1 MNYVMPK
8 IDKMLHGGDYNPE
21 QWLDRPDILNEDI
34 ELMKKANVNVVTLG
48 VFSWSVYE
56 PVEGEFNFQWLL
68 NIMDNLYE
76 NGIYAILGTP
86 SGARPAWLDEK
97 YPEAMRVAKN
107 GVRNHHGLRHN
118 FCMSSPKYREKIAIL
133 DTHLANNFGSH
144 KGLIL
149 WHISNELGG
158 ECYCNHCKHRF
169 QEFLRN
175 KYENDI
181 KELNQ
186 QWWTTFWSHQYQSF
200 EQIEPPYQNGETTI
214 HGLNL
219 DWKRFTTWN
228 MTDFM
233 KSEIEI
239 LKKNVLEVPVTTN
252 FMRLYNGLDYYEM
265 AKEIDIISWDSY
277 PAWNNDYESL
287 SKTAFDTAFD
297 HGVMRSFKR
306 DKPFLLMEST
316 PSQVN
321 WHPFNKLKRPEIH
334 KLSCIQ
340 ATACGADMIGYF
352 QWRKGRGSFE
362 QYHGAVLDHLG
373 RSDTRVFRDV
383 TEVGELLKKME
394 PVTGSL
400 LKSEVGMIFD
410 WNNRWAIE
418 DLAGLSKN
426 KKYEDTCRNQY
437 EIFLRNGIEM
447 DIISQE
453 ADFSEYKLLVLPMLY
468 LIKPG
473 YSNRLKD
480 YVKKGGTVIATYLT
494 GYVNEN
500 TLCHLGGFPGDG
512 LQELFG
518 LYIEEIDSLYPN
530 DSNGVS
536 ILMNSHQSS
545 VTFSVSDFCD
555 IIKPQDA
562 TVIGRYTKDFYAGTP
577 ALTVNSYGDGMAYY
591 VGARMDEKGME
602 YLYQKIWKEI
612 GITPKQLPE
621 GIEYH
626 VRSNEED
633 TFEFYLNYT
642 NEVKNIMDISEG
654 TNLITG
660 EKISQELSINPYDVT
675 VIKLTNTEK

>member
-1 MNYVMPK
+1 MKPIMPK
-8 IDKMLHGGDYNPE
+8 IEKMLHGGDYNPE

-34 ELMKKANVNVVTLG
+34 QLMKKAHVNVVTLG

-56 PVEGEFNFQWLL
+56 PVEGEFQFQWLH
-68 NIMDNLYE
+68 NIMDKLYE
-76 NGIYAILGTP
+76 NGIYIILATP

-97 YPEAMRVAKN
+97 YPESMRVARN

-133 DTHLANNFGSH
+133 DKYLVDNFGNH
-144 KGLIL
+144 PGLIL

-158 ECYCNHCKHRF
+158 ECYCDHCKHRF

-175 KYENDI
+175 KYDNNI
-181 KELNQ
+181 KELNH

-228 MTDFM
+228 MADFL

-239 LKKNVLEVPVTTN
+239 LKKDGKEVPVTTN

-277 PAWNNDYESL
+277 PAWNNDYENL
-287 SKTAFDTAFD
+287 AKTASDTAFD
-297 HGVMRSFKR
+297 HSVMRSFKR

-321 WHPFNKLKRPEIH
+321 WHPYNKLKRPDIH
-334 KLSCIQ
+334 KLSSLQ
-340 ATACGADMIGYF
+340 AAACGSDMIGYF

-383 TEVGELLKKME
+383 TEVGELLGKME
-394 PVTGSL
+394 QVAGSL
-400 LKSEVGMIFD
+400 VKSEVGLIFD

-426 KKYEDTCRNQY
+426 KKYEDTCRKQY

-447 DIISQE
+447 DVISQE
-453 ADFSEYKLLVLPMLY
+453 ADFSDYKLLVIPMLY
-468 LIKPG
+468 LVKPG
-473 YSNRLKD
+473 FSNRLKD
-480 YVKKGGTVIATYLT
+480 YVKKGGTVVATYLT

-500 TLCHLGGFPGDG
+500 TLCNMGGFPGDG

-518 LYIEEIDSLYPN
+518 LYIEEIDSLYPA
-530 DSNGVS
+530 DCNGVS
-536 ILMNSHQSS
+536 INMNPNQSF
-545 VTFSVSDFCD
+545 TFRVSDFCD
-555 IIKPQDA
+555 IIKPQEA
-562 TVIGRYTKDFYAGTP
+562 TVIGTYTNDFYAGTP
-577 ALTVNSYGDGMAYY
+577 AITKNSYENGMAYY
-591 VGARMDEKGME
+591 VGARIDDKGME
-602 YLYQKIWKEI
+602 YIYQEIWKEI

-621 GIEYH
+621 GIQRH

-633 TFEFYLNYT
+633 TFEFYFNYT
-642 NEVKNIMDISEG
+642 NEVKNVIGLPEG
-654 TNLITG
+654 TNIITG
-660 EKISQELSINPYDVT
+660 EKISQELTMKPYDVT
-675 VIKLTNTEK
+675 VMKLTN

>member
-1 MNYVMPK
+1 MNHVIPK

-21 QWLDRPDILNEDI
+21 QWLDSPDILSEDI
-34 ELMKKANVNVVTLG
+34 QLMKKANVNVVTLG

-56 PVEGEFNFQWLL
+56 PVEGEFHFQWLL
-68 NIMDNLYE
+68 NIMDNLYK

-144 KGLIL
+144 PGLIL

-158 ECYCNHCKHRF
+158 ECYCDHCKHRF

-175 KYENDI
+175 KYDNNI

-239 LKKNVLEVPVTTN
+239 LKRNVPEVPVTTN

-334 KLSCIQ
+334 KLSCVQ

-383 TEVGELLKKME
+383 TEVGEFLTKME
-394 PVTGSL
+394 SVTGSL
-400 LKSEVGMIFD
+400 IKSEVGMIFD

-453 ADFSEYKLLVLPMLY
+453 DDFSNYKLLVLPMLY

-473 YSNRLKD
+473 FSNRLKD
-480 YVKKGGTVIATYLT
+480 YVKHGGTVIATYLT

-500 TLCHLGGFPGDG
+500 TLCNLGGFPGDG

-518 LYIEEIDSLYPN
+518 LYIEEIDSIYPS
-530 DSNGVS
+530 DTNGVS
-536 ILMNSHQSS
+536 IHMNAKQSPY
-545 VTFSVSDFCD
+545 TFSVSDFCD
-555 IIKPQDA
+555 IIKPQEA
-562 TVIGRYTKDFYAGTP
+562 TVIGRYTSDFYAGTP
-577 ALTVNSYGDGMAYY
+577 AVTVNSYGDGMAYY
-591 VGARMDEKGME
+591 VGARMDDTGME
-602 YLYQKIWKEI
+602 YLYQEIWKEI
-612 GITPKQLPE
+612 GITSKQIPE

-633 TFEFYLNYT
+633 SFEFYLNYT
-642 NEVKNIMDISEG
+642 NEVKKIMGISEG
-654 TNLITG
+654 INLITG
-660 EKISQELSINPYDVT
+660 EKISQELTIKPYDVT
-675 VIKLTNTEK
+675 VMKLTNYEK